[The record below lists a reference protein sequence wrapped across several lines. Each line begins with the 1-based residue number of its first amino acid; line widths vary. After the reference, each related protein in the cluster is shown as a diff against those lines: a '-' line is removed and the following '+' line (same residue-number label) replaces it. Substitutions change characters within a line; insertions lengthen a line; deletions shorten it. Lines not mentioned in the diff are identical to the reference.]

1 MNGDNTGPIHSL
13 PASVRIRVHAQP
25 GAKSTELAGL
35 HDGALKVRVQAPPLE
50 GRANEELIRFLA
62 ERLGVARSQIT
73 LIRGAKSRS
82 KIFEVS
88 GISETL
94 VRVGLKLEI
103 S

>member
-1 MNGDNTGPIHSL
+1 MSDDNAGPIHALSVG
-13 PASVRIRVHAQP
+13 VRIRVHAQP

-62 ERLGVARSQIT
+62 ERLEVARSQIT

-82 KIFEVS
+82 KLFEVS
-88 GISETL
+88 GISETQA
-94 VRVGLKLEI
+94 RTCLKLEI